1 MKIDGFHDS
10 ALLSQQE
17 LDKANVQYTSLFV
30 ILFGRTNS
38 MMKQRVSG
46 YKGMVSELKRKRPFR
61 GVRPEILSPVML

>member
-38 MMKQRVSG
+38 IMKQRVSG
-46 YKGMVSELKRKRPFR
+46 YKGMVSE
-61 GVRPEILSPVML
+61 